1 MCQILQ
7 NIIHYLK
14 CLLTWFMLTK
24 IIGLWMVS
32 LHDKPNIPIMKDADL
47 VVSYAKLSK
56 YTIDEC
62 FNSSFPVRYH
72 YQIYVTNEYPSLHY
86 LDQIQWFIFRW
97 SGKTQRHWCCE
108 FTLSN
113 GQMCQT
119 HSKIYING
127 CCRLCSPLGQAIC
140 FFSNSEFQNVE
151 FFKNSG
157 GGISIRIPWPYA
169 FAIKNSWYLSKD
181 VKSTKLFKISCW
193 KGRWQW
199 NSSRILW

>member
-1 MCQILQ
+1 MGKLLEAFKILCSDFDH
-7 NIIHYLK
+7 IWGK
-14 CLLTWFMLTK
+14 R
-24 IIGLWMVS
+24 G
-32 LHDKPNIPIMKDADL
+32 
-47 VVSYAKLSK
+47 KLFK
-56 YTIDEC
+56 GDIFQGRILITEI
-62 FNSSFPVRYH
+62 RY
-72 YQIYVTNEYPSLHY
+72 IL
-86 LDQIQWFIFRW
+86 QWFIFRW
-97 SGKTQRHWCCE
+97 SWKTQRHWCCE

-181 VKSTKLFKISCW
+181 EKSPKLFKISCW